1 MHSTIKNLND
11 INSTIKE
18 KIKEYMYENYYPHI
32 VAVSKTFKIE
42 HISHLIDF
50 GHFHYGE
57 NKVQEALEKWS
68 NIKQNNKNIK
78 LHMLGKLQSNKVKY
92 AVKIFDYIHSV
103 DSKKVAQKI
112 ADEEAKVNK
121 KIKIFIQVNL
131 GNEIQKSVINI
142 DHTRELLDFCKSKK
156 LEVLGLMCLPPF
168 DEDPEDYFKELKKLN
183 DNLELKEISMGM
195 SNDYIKA
202 IKYCSTFLR
211 IGSSIFGKRN

>member
-1 MHSTIKNLND
+1 
-11 INSTIKE
+11 
-18 KIKEYMYENYYPHI
+18 
-32 VAVSKTFKIE
+32 
-42 HISHLIDF
+42 
-50 GHFHYGE
+50 
-57 NKVQEALEKWS
+57 
-68 NIKQNNKNIK
+68 
-78 LHMLGKLQSNKVKY
+78 MLGKLQSNKVKH

-112 ADEEAKVNK
+112 ADEEAKVDK

-131 GNEIQKSVINI
+131 GNEIQKSGINI

-183 DNLELKEISMGM
+183 DSLELKEISMGM

-211 IGSSIFGKRN
+211 IGSSIFGKRD

>member
-1 MHSTIKNLND
+1 MHQTVQNL
-11 INSTIKE
+11 IQIKE
-18 KIKEYMYENYYPHI
+18 EIKEEILKNNIGDYEPNVI
-32 VAVSKTFKIE
+32 AVSKTFKIE

-78 LHMLGKLQSNKVKY
+78 LHMLGKLQSNKVKH

-112 ADEEAKVNK
+112 ADEEAKVDK

-131 GNEIQKSVINI
+131 GNEIQKSGINI
-142 DHTRELLDFCKSKK
+142 DYTKELLDFCKSKK
-156 LEVLGLMCLPPF
+156 LDVLGLMCLPPF

-183 DNLELKEISMGM
+183 DSLELKEISMGM

-211 IGSSIFGKRN
+211 IGASIFGKRN

>member
-1 MHSTIKNLND
+1 MHITIKNLLK
-11 INSTIKE
+11 INANVKAKFESNVNLSKLP
-18 KIKEYMYENYYPHI
+18 KII
-32 VAVSKTFKIE
+32 AVSKTFKID
-42 HISHLIDF
+42 HILPIINY

-68 NIKQNNKNIK
+68 NIKQNNKKIK

-131 GNEIQKSVINI
+131 GNEIQKSGINI